1 MNANTAIWILACVY
15 TVGALYGY
23 YLHVLT
29 KVKGEEIR
37 KKESLKQLIRDVLDE
52 RGI

>member
-1 MNANTAIWILACVY
+1 MNDETAILILACVY
-15 TVGALYGY
+15 TVGALYGA
-23 YLHVLT
+23 YLHVWT
-29 KVKGEEIR
+29 MAQCREIK